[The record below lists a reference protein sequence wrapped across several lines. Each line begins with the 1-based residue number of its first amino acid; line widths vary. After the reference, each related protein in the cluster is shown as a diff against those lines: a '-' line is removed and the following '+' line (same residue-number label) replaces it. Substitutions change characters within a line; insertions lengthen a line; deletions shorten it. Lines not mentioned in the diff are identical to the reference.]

1 MLGRDH
7 RASSD
12 ETPLP
17 ISRRGRRGYGRAS
30 RGDNAGGDKEA
41 LIGVVQE
48 LNASIADMSRT
59 DIEMGRAAK
68 TELLFRKP
76 QLTLMKRSNQVYMDR
91 LLREIETA
99 KEEIDCSG

>member
-1 MLGRDH
+1 
-7 RASSD
+7 
-12 ETPLP
+12 
-17 ISRRGRRGYGRAS
+17 
-30 RGDNAGGDKEA
+30 
-41 LIGVVQE
+41 
-48 LNASIADMSRT
+48 MSRT

-99 KEEIDCSG
+99 KEEIDGSG